1 MKQMKKVLIWVV
13 ISVIGVP
20 FFITFSCEPAH
31 AQKAIEWRMLVSWT
45 AEDTAVKRII
55 VPFVDRVNQRAAG
68 KLKIS
73 TFGPEAVPPF
83 QQLKPVRDGLFDAL
97 FTHPAYHMGDISLAQ
112 GFDLVSA
119 TGKERRDAGLVRIV
133 DEAYRKRVNITYLG
147 AAPDGVGYNLILRKK
162 IDKADLTGLKIR
174 TNPFYDPLVKA
185 LGGAA
190 VGIAPGEIY
199 TALEKGV
206 VDGSTWPSTGITDY
220 KWYEVTK
227 YLLRPRFG
235 DGCRGIL
242 VNLNSWNRLPKDL
255 QDLLTKA
262 VLETEEETPRMFRAI
277 LESEE
282 KELQKRGMELL
293 VLPPAEAQKFLNTF
307 YERSWAEL
315 VVKRDPEYGQKL
327 KEAADPLIKK
337 K

>member
-1 MKQMKKVLIWVV
+1 MNSDNRAAVLLKAGLAFVLLFGV
-13 ISVIGVP
+13 LLCGSVQ
-20 FFITFSCEPAH
+20 

-45 AEDTAVKRII
+45 AEDTAVKTII
-55 VPFVDRVNQRAAG
+55 NPFIEKVNQRAAG

-73 TFGPEAVPPF
+73 KFGPEAVPAF

-97 FTHPAYHMGDISLAQ
+97 YTHPAYHMGDISLAQ
-112 GFDLVSA
+112 GLDLVSA
-119 TGKERRDAGLVRIV
+119 TGKERRDAGLLGIV
-133 DEAYRKRVNITYLG
+133 DEAYRKRVNITYVG
-147 AAPDGVGYNLILRKK
+147 APPDGVGYNLILKKK
-162 IDKADLTGLKIR
+162 ISKADLTGLKIR
-174 TNPFYDPLVKA
+174 TNPFYDPIVKA

-199 TALEKGV
+199 SALEKGV
-206 VDGSTWPSTGITDY
+206 VDGSTWPAIGITDY

-235 DGCRGIL
+235 ESCRGIL
-242 VNLNSWNRLPKDL
+242 VNLNSWNRLPKEL
-255 QDLLTKA
+255 QDLVTKA
-262 VLETEEETPRMFRAI
+262 AIETEDETPKIQRA
-277 LESEE
+277 LLASEE

-293 VLPPAEAQKFLNTF
+293 VLPPAEAQKFLSTF

-315 VVKRDPEYGQKL
+315 VVQRDPEYGPKL
-327 KEAADPLIKK
+327 KEAADRLTKK

>member
-1 MKQMKKVLIWVV
+1 MNSQHRASDLVVAGLAFVLLFAGLL
-13 ISVIGVP
+13 S
-20 FFITFSCEPAH
+20 SPAW

-45 AEDTAVKRII
+45 AEDTAVKNII
-55 VPFVDRVNQRAAG
+55 NPFIEKVNQRAAG

-73 TFGPEAVPPF
+73 TFGPEAVPAF

-97 FTHPAYHMGDISLAQ
+97 YTHPAYHMGDISLAQ
-112 GFDLVSA
+112 GLDLVSA
-119 TGKERRDAGLVRIV
+119 SGKARRDAGLLGIV

-147 AAPDGVGYNLILRKK
+147 APPDGVGYNLILKKK
-162 IDKADLTGLKIR
+162 ISKADLTGLKIR

-199 TALEKGV
+199 SALEKGV
-206 VDGSTWPSTGITDY
+206 VDGSTWPATGIMDY

-235 DGCRGIL
+235 ESCRGIL

-255 QDLLTKA
+255 QELVITA
-262 VLETEEETPRMFRAI
+262 VLEAEEDAPKRQRAL

-293 VLPPAEAQKFLNTF
+293 VLPPPEAQKFLNTF

-315 VVKRDPEYGQKL
+315 VVQRDPEYGPKL
-327 KEAADPLIKK
+327 KEAADKLTKK